1 MNKTVIKRVERH
13 GSHNYIYNNYFNKT
27 KCSLC
32 ISLDFITLNN
42 IHPDNESMLYQILN
56 SNKFT
61 VVKDV
66 KLDKGNYM
74 MKRVYKNC
82 YDNTE
87 VDIFHHQ
94 KYEAKG
100 DRSLSIKIHHP
111 SQEIMSFLDS
121 TFKFHGINPKVSQIE
136 MTFDFYVNDNINCRN
151 LLKSHLFL
159 KNQGSYSFTI
169 VETFY
174 ANDMRKS
181 AKGMRLYIKEFKTGK
196 KSVRLEL
203 LLRRPLIHR
212 LGLQFPL
219 NDIDSLTLSKFF
231 HFAHLKEDDF
241 KKYVFKRNKRNMEQ
255 RGEIDPLEVGIIEDH
270 IDNWLRC
277 SESLMEKVEVIRDG
291 IKIKNCSRF
300 IEPLDKFNE
309 NFIKKVSSQKF
320 IAPRRRKDD
329 LILNRKSAGVT
340 VPKTPLLLTKKGYI
354 EPFAGDNFKN
364 RGKGLGVKIIYLKKA
379 L

>member
-42 IHPDNESMLYQILN
+42 VHPDNEIMLYEILN

-66 KLDKGNYM
+66 KLDKGNYK

-82 YDNTE
+82 YDNTV
-87 VDIFHHQ
+87 VDIYHHQ

-100 DRSLSIKIHHP
+100 DRSLSIRIHHP
-111 SQEIMSFLDS
+111 SQEIVSFLDS
-121 TFKFHGINPKVSQIE
+121 IFKFHGINPKVSQIE
-136 MTFDFYVNDNINCRN
+136 MTFDFYVGDTTDFRN

-159 KNQGSYSFTI
+159 KNQGSYSFTYKG
-169 VETFY
+169 ETFY
-174 ANDMRKS
+174 TNNLRKS
-181 AKGMRLYIKEFKTGK
+181 AKGMRLYIKQNEIGQKI
-196 KSVRLEL
+196 VRLEL
-203 LLRRPLIHR
+203 VLRRPLIHR

-231 HFAHLKEDDF
+231 YFAHLKEDDF
-241 KKYVFKRNKRNMEQ
+241 KKYVFKRNKRSMEQ
-255 RGEIDPLEVGIIEDH
+255 LGEIDPFEVGIIEDH
-270 IDNWLRC
+270 VESWLRC

-300 IEPLDKFNE
+300 IEPLNNFNKKFFN
-309 NFIKKVSSQKF
+309 IVSSQKF
-320 IAPRRRKDD
+320 ITPRRKKGNQ
-329 LILNRKSAGVT
+329 ILNRKYVGVT
-340 VPKTPLLLTKKGYI
+340 VPKTPLLLPAERPYDQFTEDKIKKGY
-354 EPFAGDNFKN
+354 
-364 RGKGLGVKIIYLKKA
+364 KGRFISLSLK
-379 L
+379 